1 MAKGPFSSVLQS
13 SLSGIEFGK
22 QANWF
27 VSHVDSCSGLFYL
40 QQNEPSISVKY
51 ERQMQDIETAVSQ
64 GRLESFIKT
73 PPAVG
78 SLCIAQYSEDS
89 QWYRGQVLG
98 FVEDDSEIVEVVFID
113 YGNGENLSWKC
124 LKKAPR
130 EFSELPAQAIQCKL
144 AKIQPVGGIWVKEGI
159 KLLKELILERELVG
173 KATHLCKSGAVLVV
187 LYADEEKSALV
198 AEQLVMAG
206 FAYWKKMKS
215 SLSQS
220 SSSSS
225 STASIAASVNAK
237 PGQLG
242 QLKIKVGSHFDL
254 FISHINS
261 LDNFYCQ
268 PVENSK
274 SLDESAKEMQVFY
287 NSDKANELKLTTIRL
302 NQVCC
307 ARYSADA
314 AWYRAIVKKV
324 SVGQNYEVQFVDF
337 GNSEL
342 LPSSEI
348 RDLTSTFRQ
357 LPISS
362 VNCVLHGTRPRGE
375 KSSFDND
382 AIQKF
387 EDLTFEKQLVGYVSQ
402 VDEAG
407 KLAIILYDKT
417 DSNGE
422 ININKELAK
431 LSSVVFDEGVK
442 LSPIKSD
449 SSHGVKGAAIPHL
462 VSMQLNEGDCEVGYV
477 AFAQSPFDFSCQLS
491 KSAASLENMMQE
503 LNDEYLALKPGENK
517 LQLIETGVPCCA
529 RYSGDGR
536 FYRAELKKIV
546 GTNAMVS
553 CIINLHII
561 RPLYLVEADTPFG

>member
-13 SLSGIEFGK
+13 SLSGIDFGK

-64 GRLESFIKT
+64 GRLESFIGT
-73 PPAVG
+73 PPPVG
-78 SLCIAQYSEDS
+78 SLCIAQYSEDG

-98 FVEDDSEIVEVVFID
+98 FMEDDLEIVEVVFID
-113 YGNGENLSWKC
+113 YGNGDNLSWKC
-124 LKKAPR
+124 LKKAPK

-144 AKIQPVGGIWVKEGI
+144 ANIQPVGGIWGKEGI

-198 AEQLVMAG
+198 ADQLVMAG
-206 FAYWKKMKS
+206 YAYWKRVKS

-225 STASIAASVNAK
+225 SSASIAASGNAK

-242 QLKIKVGSHFDL
+242 TLKIKVGSHFHL

-261 LDNFYCQ
+261 LDSFYCQ

-274 SLDESAKEMQVFY
+274 SLDEAAKDMQLFY
-287 NSDKANELKLTTIRL
+287 NSDKANELKLSKIRV
-302 NQVCC
+302 NQICC
-307 ARYSADA
+307 ARYSVDA
-314 AWYRAIVKKV
+314 SWYRAIVKMV

-348 RDLTSTFRQ
+348 RDLTSTFKQ

-362 VNCVLHGTRPRGE
+362 LHCFLHGTRPRDE
-375 KSSFDND
+375 KSAFDEN

-387 EDLTFEKQLVGYVSQ
+387 EDLTFERQLVGYVSH
-402 VDEAG
+402 VDETG
-407 KLAIILYDKT
+407 KLAVILYDKT
-417 DSNGE
+417 DSNNE

-431 LSSVVFDEGVK
+431 LSTVVFDDDVK
-442 LSPIKSD
+442 FSPVKSD
-449 SSHGVKGAAIPHL
+449 SSQSVKGTAIPHL
-462 VSMQLNEGDCEVGYV
+462 VSMQLNEGDCEIGYV
-477 AFAQSPFDFSCQLS
+477 AFSQSPFDFSCQLS
-491 KSAASLENMMQE
+491 KSAANLENMMQE

-546 GTNAMVS
+546 GTDAMVS
-553 CIINLHII
+553 
-561 RPLYLVEADTPFG
+561 